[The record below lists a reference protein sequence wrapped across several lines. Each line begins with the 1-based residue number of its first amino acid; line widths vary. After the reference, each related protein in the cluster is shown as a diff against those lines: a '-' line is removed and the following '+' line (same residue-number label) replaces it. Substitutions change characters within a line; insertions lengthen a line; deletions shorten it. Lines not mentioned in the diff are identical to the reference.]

1 MAPSLQSILS
11 TSSSPMGRVEKAT
24 SSLLMGP
31 NWMMNMEISNSVNSN
46 PWKAKAF
53 VKAVKK
59 RLQNKNSKV
68 QFLALKLL
76 ETMMKNCGD
85 FVHFQVVELGIL
97 QEMVKIVRKTRNM
110 QVREKIL
117 VLLES
122 WQETFGGPNGKYP
135 QYYYTYAEL
144 KRSGLRF
151 PQNQRDDDLPITNQP
166 QVGYGMPSDSVER
179 LDEVMASER
188 YDSSFSDLANIQSVM
203 DLFNNMLQAVNP
215 KDQSTIRDEV
225 VIDLANQCRL
235 NQKKLMR
242 LINTTEND
250 SLLGEALV
258 MNDNLQILISKH
270 DALTSPSDPTPLLD
284 PAMIEQSDD
293 REDEEDGFS
302 HLANRNSVLKQT
314 GEQEVSPNKNGINT
328 AISVISAAEGSSS
341 INSNALIAFDPPGQT
356 DSSKN
361 EVDMID
367 LLSLTLSENQSPQT
381 EPVPP
386 PLPTQS
392 NQNRDPFSSSYIH
405 VEHHNYLQPL
415 MSNEAYNTT
424 SNSYFAQWAQPEVVQ
439 LMQTSPVFLQPLPP
453 DPTDY
458 PATSWT
464 SPEASLNPFLST
476 TYTQTQYAESQSS
489 LPLSS
494 YAFNVTAQDS
504 KAPQNLKL
512 FRSKETNLSANLKLT
527 EPSTA
532 PKPYMPDNLFEDLIK
547 LRNSDGSLKSRNASS
562 LWGLSGQGMASVN

>member
-68 QFLALKLL
+68 QFLALTLL
-76 ETMMKNCGD
+76 ETMIKNCGD

-97 QEMVKIVRKTRNM
+97 QEIVKIVRKTRNM

-179 LDEVMASER
+179 LDEVMASE
-188 YDSSFSDLANIQSVM
+188 SFSDLANIQNVM
-203 DLFNNMLQAVNP
+203 DLLNNMLQAVNP
-215 KDQSTIRDEV
+215 KDQSTIKDEV
-225 VIDLANQCRL
+225 LIDLANQCRL

-270 DALTSPSDPTPLLD
+270 DALTRPSAPTLLD

-302 HLANRNSVLKQT
+302 HLANRNSVLKPT
-314 GEQEVSPNKNGINT
+314 EEQEVSPNKNEIKT
-328 AISVISAAEGSSS
+328 TLSLTSAAEGSSS
-341 INSNALIAFDPPGQT
+341 ISSNALIVFDPPGQT

-386 PLPTQS
+386 PPPPQS
-392 NQNRDPFSSSYIH
+392 NQNQNQFSSSHIN
-405 VEHHNYLQPL
+405 VEYHNYPQSL
-415 MSNEAYNTT
+415 MSNKAYTT
-424 SNSYFAQWAQPEVVQ
+424 SNSYIAPWAEPDVVQ
-439 LMQTSPVFLQPLPP
+439 LTQKSPVFPQPLPQY
-453 DPTDY
+453 PTDY
-458 PATSWT
+458 LATSWT

-476 TYTQTQYAESQSS
+476 TYTQNQYAESQYS

-494 YAFNVTAQDS
+494 YASNVTAQDS

-512 FRSKETNLSANLKLT
+512 FRSKETNLNANLKLT

-562 LWGLSGQGMASVN
+562 LWGFSGQGMASVN